1 MNAEEKKAH
10 DEKVEK
16 AKEANQ
22 TRNSERLRLMEQIAD
37 NSEEMRDTELDIKD
51 DSAEREARAIAED
64 EEAARLL
71 QTEGVE
77 SPTQVEAKTD
87 ADQKLINGEMH
98 YLTIVNGQERWQTL
112 KQLREVAQK
121 VDSADAYLRDA
132 SEAVRNASR
141 LALSKDE
148 TNNVEKVDVRSI
160 LRSAVLGDEEAIEK
174 LASVLETRPSAV
186 TPDVLR
192 QIDQRLSFR
201 TELESLER
209 DSKDLL
215 ENPYMG
221 RLFRSRL
228 NELKEENPTM
238 ALSAAYK
245 SIDGELRGAFP
256 SFKSKATD
264 KLERKRTLVNPPSAA
279 ARQVLEEEPE
289 GEEDYAEVIEKMA
302 KARGGNSHVHTRRQ

>member
-10 DEKVEK
+10 DEKVAK

-22 TRNSERLRLMEQIAD
+22 TRNSDRLKLIEQIAD
-37 NSEEMRDTELDIKD
+37 GSEEKRADELEIKD
-51 DSAEREARAIAED
+51 DTEEREQRAIAED
-64 EEAARLL
+64 KEAARLL

-77 SPTQVEAKTD
+77 STTESQASES
-87 ADQKLINGEMH
+87 ADQKTINGEVH
-98 YLTIVNGQERWQTL
+98 YLTIVNGQERWKTL

-121 VDSADAYLRDA
+121 VDSADDYLRDA

-148 TNNVEKVDVRSI
+148 SNNVEKVDVRSI
-160 LRSAVLGDEEAIEK
+160 LRSAVMGDEEAIEK

-201 TELESLER
+201 TELEGLER
-209 DSKDLL
+209 EYADVLSDP
-215 ENPYMG
+215 EAG
-221 RLFRSRL
+221 DLFRYRL
-228 NELKEENPTM
+228 DKMKAEAPTTT
-238 ALSAAYK
+238 LSQAYK
-245 SIDGELRGAFP
+245 AIGEPIRAK
-256 SFKSKATD
+256 FKLAGRTQD

-289 GEEDYAEVIEKMA
+289 GEEDLTDVIEKMA
-302 KARGGNSHVHTRRQ
+302 KARGLNSHVHTRRQ